1 MNDLLK
7 RKPSRIADYDH
18 PTSVA
23 YFISVCV
30 NDRKPFFWNVGDHRA
45 GDGEHFG
52 ADVEDEV
59 LCWYQIGTHYS
70 MFYYSPIITLDRDCG
85 IF

>member
-30 NDRKPFFWNVGDHRA
+30 NDRKPFFWKVGDDRA
-45 GDGEHFG
+45 GDDEDFG
-52 ADVEDEV
+52 INTEDKTFCCCQ
-59 LCWYQIGTHYS
+59 LRTHTFV
-70 MFYYSPIITLDRDCG
+70 FYKD
-85 IF
+85 